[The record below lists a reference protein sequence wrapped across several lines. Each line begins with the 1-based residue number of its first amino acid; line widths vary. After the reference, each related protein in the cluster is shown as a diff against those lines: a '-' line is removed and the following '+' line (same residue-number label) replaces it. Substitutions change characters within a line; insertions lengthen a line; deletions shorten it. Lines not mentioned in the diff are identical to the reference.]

1 MSTKD
6 RSTEQASGQ
15 TGNAMRH
22 SNGDIVIDEAARAAS
37 RKKLVWIF
45 ALFFLPLFLATIW
58 FHVVRTG
65 AISWSSN
72 SRGELITPAVPF
84 TEFSLSEADS
94 DAVFGLNDV
103 RGKWTI
109 LYVPESDVPGTPCDT
124 NCEKTLYD
132 IRQARLA
139 LNHRM
144 ERVQRVML
152 TSQQVA
158 FSDEVQSANV
168 GLRLVNDN
176 ETDTSFIDQI
186 NAAQNGMEPKT
197 NLIYLIDPNGNL
209 MMRYSPDQLPKPL
222 FKDLKHLLKV
232 SRIG

>member
-1 MSTKD
+1 MST
-6 RSTEQASGQ
+6 TEQP
-15 TGNAMRH
+15 GNPDRH
-22 SNGDIVIDEAARAAS
+22 ANGEIIIDEAARSAS

-45 ALFFLPLFLATIW
+45 ALFFLPLLLATIW
-58 FHVVRTG
+58 FHVVQTG
-65 AISWSSN
+65 AISWGST
-72 SRGELITPAVPF
+72 SRGELISPAVPL
-84 TEFSLSEADS
+84 TEFTLVETGS
-94 DAVFGLNDV
+94 DAVFGLDDV

-109 LYVPESDVPGTPCDT
+109 LYVPGAACTTE
-124 NCEKTLYD
+124 CEKTLYD

-144 ERVQRVML
+144 ERVQRVVL
-152 TSQQVA
+152 TNQPVA
-158 FSDEVQSANV
+158 FSDEIQQANL
-168 GLRLVNDN
+168 GLRAVNDS

-186 NAAQNGMEPKT
+186 NAAQSDMESKN

-209 MMRYSPDQLPKPL
+209 MMRYTPDQLPKPL